1 MNYKI
6 VIPSLDRAVV
16 LKTKTLFLLK
26 QYNIPNHNIDI
37 LLSTK
42 EEGELYKKIIG
53 NDYNLI
59 FHGQSGIGAVR
70 NFIKHYY
77 KYNTDLDYLVY
88 IDDDIDAINKIDK
101 PVEDLDFFIKN
112 MFDITKNLGFNLW
125 GICCFDNPYF
135 LNESISTNLKY
146 ICGGFC
152 GEIIDRSKHDIYTE
166 FDHFEDFAFT
176 CKHFI
181 RDGGVVR
188 NNEYCV
194 IIKNFAE
201 GGIVK
206 SYGGLEN
213 RKKDM
218 EKASHYFISRYGSMA
233 RIKIKKYGYDIR
245 LNHNFKN
252 EYN

>member
-1 MNYKI
+1 MNYRI

-26 QYNIPNHNIDI
+26 NYNIPNHKIDI

-42 EEGELYKKIIG
+42 EEGEEYKKIIG

-59 FHGQSGIGAVR
+59 YHGQKGIGAVR

-77 KYNTDLDYLVY
+77 KYKTDLECVVY
-88 IDDDIDAINKIDK
+88 IDDDIEAINQIDK
-101 PVEDLDFFIKN
+101 PVENLDYFIEF
-112 MFDITKNLGFNLW
+112 MFYKTYELGLNLW

-135 LNESISTNLKY
+135 LKKSISTNLKY

-152 GEIIDRSKHDIYTE
+152 GEIIDRKKYDIYTD
-166 FDHFEDFAFT
+166 FDHFEDFAFS
-176 CKHFI
+176 CEHFI

-194 IIKNFAE
+194 ITKNFAE
-201 GGIVK
+201 GGIVH
-206 SYGGLEN
+206 SYNGLEN

-218 EKASHYFISRYGSMA
+218 EKASKYFIERFGDMA
-233 RIKIKKYGYDIR
+233 RIKIKKYGFDIR
-245 LNHNFKN
+245 LNHNYKH
-252 EYN
+252 ESC